1 MGRMGLIGPMEMP
14 APPPIDLDLVL
25 DLDLLFPSV
34 QAVRSRPPPVPSAPP
49 APLFMTRDE

>member
-1 MGRMGLIGPMEMP
+1 MGRMGPMRSMEKMP

-34 QAVRSRPPPVPSAPP
+34 QAARLRPPPIPSATPRP
-49 APLFMTRDE
+49 